1 MALIAGLGLAGFGL
15 AAVADA
21 QPGPFPNY
29 HWCPGQYWDPGW
41 GDNWDWAAAT
51 TTGITTATR
60 TTRPIGTGKAR
71 GIRTTGSPTAVPA
84 GPWVPGGQPNGG
96 PGPGPWQPGGGPADI
111 VDRVDRVDRMGTDL
125 LRFQRR

>member
-41 GDNWDWAAAT
+41 GDNWDWGRCHDDWYYDGDPHDAAHWH
-51 TTGITTATR
+51 GQG
-60 TTRPIGTGKAR
+60 PWHPDNWQPNGGP
-71 GIRTTGSPTAVPA
+71 GP

-96 PGPGPWQPGGGPADI
+96 PGPGPWQPGGGPGGHSGPGGPGGPD
-111 VDRVDRVDRMGTDL
+111 GH
-125 LRFQRR
+125 